1 MPTSLD
7 PQPGN
12 DEVEC
17 AHCGAIIHYDLSRC
31 PNCGV
36 NIYEPDDEA
45 EDLEPSQSP
54 GARPKPGS
62 LSAKLGGLFRRLLG
76 QPHPA
81 DQLFGISQE
90 QMALYTDLRRKVG
103 GDPTAVERLIDFER
117 QQLPKANRMVWLQ
130 AAIQRWEQDN
140 R

>member
-7 PQPGN
+7 PQPDD

-17 AHCGAIIHYDLSRC
+17 AHCGAIIRYDLSRC
-31 PNCGV
+31 PNCSV
-36 NIYEPDDEA
+36 NLYEPDNVA
-45 EDLEPSQSP
+45 ENLEQPQSP
-54 GARPKPGS
+54 AHRPKPGS
-62 LSAKLGGLFRRLLG
+62 LSAKIDGLFQRLLR

-81 DQLFGISQE
+81 DELFGISQE

-103 GDPTAVERLIDFER
+103 GDTAAVERLIGFER
-117 QQLPKANRMVWLQ
+117 QQLPKANRMVWLR
-130 AAIQRWEQDN
+130 AAIQRWDDDN